1 MNKKRIDYKQA
12 YYYTLFSNI
21 SGSRNKYYILQSYST
36 IIAIYNSTTNEFY
49 KNKNYY
55 SVSTSRHYSCFLD
68 IIGFLPDTII
78 EMTENGIEQFF
89 TDLKITEVE

>member
-1 MNKKRIDYKQA
+1 MNKERIDYKQA

-21 SGSRNKYYILQSYST
+21 NGNRNKYYVLQSYST

-55 SVSTSRHYSCFLD
+55 SMTTSCHYSCFLD
-68 IIGFLPDTII
+68 IIGILPKND
-78 EMTENGIEQFF
+78 N
-89 TDLKITEVE
+89 